1 MSEKQSLK
9 AAAYLI
15 IEKEGKIL
23 LLKRQ
28 NTGFRDGYWS
38 LVAGHVDRGED
49 YRTAMVREAKEEA
62 GINIRR
68 EDIRPYTVMHRDSDD
83 SPYVDVFFHTT
94 EWSGEIENRE
104 PELCEK
110 LEWFE
115 ADELPENTIDF
126 VRKAIEEGG
135 ESLDYMDHGWE

>member
-1 MSEKQSLK
+1 MPEKQSLK

-15 IEKEGKIL
+15 LEDDGKIL

-49 YRTAMVREAKEEA
+49 YKTAMVREAKEEA
-62 GINIRR
+62 GIDIHR
-68 EDIRPYTVMHRDSDD
+68 ENIRPYTIMHRDSDD
-83 SPYVDVFFHTT
+83 SPYVDVFFHAT
-94 EWSGEIENRE
+94 EWSGEVKNKE
-104 PELCEK
+104 PELCEE
-110 LEWFE
+110 LEWF
-115 ADELPENTIDF
+115 DISNLPEKTIPF

-135 ESLDYMDHGWE
+135 ENLDYMDHGWQ